1 MSLETAAEVVAHAER
16 QLDTVRPE
24 RLSLMFFGGEPLLNL
39 PVVYYLAEHVHA
51 AAAAR
56 GVPLTISVVTNG
68 LLLTPEV
75 VDRLLPYGFTGAKI
89 TLDGDQAAHDRKR
102 PLRGGQGTFD
112 KIIAN
117 VRAVAGKCAISI
129 GGNFDADNA
138 DSYPALL
145 DFLAGQDFAP
155 KLAKVNFKP
164 VMGGAAPAP
173 AAAVP
178 AAKPSPITGII
189 PLTAVATDGAPLG
202 GACMTIAGAGGT
214 KASSPCD
221 SCHFVDETMGF
232 LREETKKRGFQTID
246 GVHMGP
252 CEIHRKHAQTI
263 GPDGALYAC
272 PGFTGESTFATGHIS
287 AAQTPVQAKA
297 AATFDRIGA
306 WRQCGDCSFIP
317 VCAGGCSVA
326 SHTELGDLDTP
337 ACHRHSLESA
347 LVSYAAEAAA
357 AS

>member
-1 MSLETAAEVVAHAER
+1 
-16 QLDTVRPE
+16 
-24 RLSLMFFGGEPLLNL
+24 MFFGGEPLLNL

-51 AAAAR
+51 AATAR
-56 GVPLTISVVTNG
+56 GVKLTISMVTNG

-75 VDRLLPYGFTGAKI
+75 VDRLLPFGFTGAKV
-89 TLDGDQAAHDRKR
+89 TLDGDKAAHDRKR

-117 VRAVAGKCAISI
+117 VRAVAGKVAISI

-145 DFLAGQDFAP
+145 DFLAAQDFGP

-173 AAAVP
+173 VTALP
-178 AAKPSPITGII
+178 AGKPSRINGII
-189 PLTAVATDGAPLG
+189 PLTAVPADGAPLG
-202 GACMTIAGAGGT
+202 GACMTIAGAGGAR
-214 KASSPCD
+214 ASSPCD

-232 LREETKKRGFQTID
+232 LRDETKKRGFPTID

-272 PGFTGESTFATGHIS
+272 PGFTGESTFATGHIT
-287 AAQTPVQAKA
+287 AAQ
-297 AATFDRIGA
+297 
-306 WRQCGDCSFIP
+306 
-317 VCAGGCSVA
+317 
-326 SHTELGDLDTP
+326 TELGDLDTP
-337 ACHRHSLESA
+337 ACHRHSIESA